1 MLTVRRNIAEINTV
15 MFSTLQQHENKLNNH
30 FSAWSWM
37 KCINYTADQKKSVL
51 MSNIF
56 PYRKRIIE
64 NNCRSLFQ
72 YIFLKLYAD
81 ASENKLK
88 MDRER
93 FPYWAVLKGLGMSK
107 RRSLS
112 INISSYNASDV
123 SSSSTGGQN

>member
-15 MFSTLQQHENKLNNH
+15 MFSTLEQHENKLNNH

-88 MDRER
+88 MEQRKV
-93 FPYWAVLKGLGMSK
+93 PLLGCLKGTGNVQK
-107 RRSLS
+107 EKS
-112 INISSYNASDV
+112 ID
-123 SSSSTGGQN
+123 